1 MSRLEEAMEKA
12 ARLRQEGGVATVE
25 RIAETAALTSAGTSQ
40 HDPRLRQDASRPINS
55 DNPLLVNLN
64 APYSAAAEEIR
75 KVKTMLLNKTRE
87 GDFKNTIMV
96 TSAIPGEGKTMTSLN
111 LAISLAEEMDHT
123 VLLVEADL
131 RRPGFQQYLHLE
143 NNHGLSSCLL
153 GECDLRD
160 AIIPTGIGKL
170 SIIRAGHGVPNPTE
184 LLSSQRAK
192 ELIQEMKSRYPDRY
206 IIIDTPPV
214 LPFSEAR
221 SLATLVDGIIFVA
234 MERRATTTD
243 IREALEALKG
253 SPLLGLVYNSAEQ
266 MMGDKRHSYYRY
278 YAGDKQSVQQA

>member
-12 ARLRQEGGVATVE
+12 ARLRQGGAPVADRPATPVATE
-25 RIAETAALTSAGTSQ
+25 RLTTTQ
-40 HDPRLRQDASRPINS
+40 HDPRLRQEAVTPVSS
-55 DNPLLVNLN
+55 GNPLLVNLN

-87 GDFKNTIMV
+87 GDFKNSIMV

-111 LAISLAEEMDHT
+111 LAISLAEELDHT

-131 RRPGFQQYLHLE
+131 RRPGFQNYLPLDDRP
-143 NNHGLSSCLL
+143 GLSSCLL

-170 SIIRAGHGVPNPTE
+170 SVIRAGHSVPNPTE

-192 ELIQEMKSRYPDRY
+192 ELMQEMKNRYPDRY

-214 LPFSEAR
+214 LPFAESR

-234 MERRATTTD
+234 MERRATTAD
-243 IREALEALKG
+243 IREALEVLKG
-253 SPLLGLVYNSAEQ
+253 APLLGLVYNNAEQ
-266 MMGDKRHSYYRY
+266 VVGDKRSGYYRY
-278 YAGDKQSVQQA
+278 YDRQQPGQSA